1 MTLNRSVLSFAAS
14 ALLLSGLY
22 ACEGCRATRATI
34 DAPVSDVG
42 SPTLRLYLLSN
53 LAGALEP
60 CGCSKDQLG
69 GMDHLGAFI
78 RSESKKAPAS
88 VTLAAGPT
96 FFMEPE
102 LKGDRSEQ
110 DKAKAETIAVSLQ
123 RLGLG
128 GLAWGEN
135 DWAGGDE
142 FVKELA
148 EKAGLSAKAG
158 LTTSLRD
165 VGGVKLGVISI
176 PARGAPADLA
186 AATKAALAELHAKGA
201 QVTVALVAIDRGEA
215 KRLADLVPDLALIV
229 VGKKRSQTDH
239 NESAPPVERIGEV
252 LVIETANHLQTVGV
266 LDLYVRDGGYRF
278 ADATGLERAQ
288 RRQELT
294 RGIDDLRVKIANWE
308 KDPKISQADIVARKA
323 DLERK
328 EKERDALDVTSPPA
342 KGSFFRFAMKE
353 VRAKLGS
360 DEALQETMRAFY
372 KKVNERNRL
381 AFADRK
387 PRPAEAGQANFIGVE
402 ACATCHEPAK
412 KFWDKTSHAK
422 AYATLST
429 QFKEF
434 NLECVSC
441 HVTGYEMP
449 GGSTVTH
456 VDAFKNVQCET
467 CHGPGSKHRDNPMDR
482 TAIDRSPKAS
492 LCLTCHHPPHVE
504 QFDAAAKMELI
515 VGPGH
520 GRGR

>member
-1 MTLNRSVLSFAAS
+1 MNIKRTALSVGVS
-14 ALLLSGLY
+14 ALLVSGLY

-42 SPTLRLYLLSN
+42 IPTLRLYVVSN

-78 RSESKKAPAS
+78 RSEGKKVPAS
-88 VTLAAGPT
+88 VILTAGPT

-102 LKGDRSEQ
+102 LKGDRMEQ
-110 DKAKAETIAVSLQ
+110 DKAKAETIAVSLRQ
-123 RLGLG
+123 LGLG
-128 GLAWGEN
+128 GAALGEN

-142 FVKELA
+142 VVKMLA
-148 EKAGLSAKAG
+148 EKAGLALSTG
-158 LTTSLRD
+158 LTSALRE
-165 VGGVKLGVISI
+165 VGGVKLGILSIS
-176 PARGAPADLA
+176 AKGAPADVA
-186 AATKAALAELHAKGA
+186 GATKAALAELRAKGA

-215 KRLADLVPDLALIV
+215 KRLADLVPELSLIV

-239 NESAPPVERIGEV
+239 NDTAPPIERIGDV

-278 ADATGLERAQ
+278 ADATGIERAQ

-294 RGIDDLRVKIANWE
+294 RGIDDLRVKVANWE
-308 KDPKISQADIVARKA
+308 KDPKISQSDIMARKG

-328 EKERDALDVTSPPA
+328 EKERDALDVAPPPA
-342 KGSFFRFAMKE
+342 KGSFFRFTMKE

-360 DEALQETMRAFY
+360 DEATQETMRAFY

-387 PRPAEAGQANFIGVE
+387 PRPVEGGQASFIGVQ

-412 KFWDKTSHAK
+412 KFWDKTAHAK

-456 VDAFKNVQCET
+456 VDGFKDVQCET

-482 TAIDRSPKAS
+482 TAIERSPKAS
-492 LCLTCHHPPHVE
+492 MCVTCHHPPHVE